1 MSENVYLINVILH
14 DLLKGIWTDDSIKA
28 FNVVEKKLKELDS
41 LHHAYNEL
49 NSQNEEIIKEN
60 EKLKKV
66 IDLLVDFLDLEVDLY
81 NNKFDTILGS
91 VSFYNEDNSLID
103 ELMLLKEVLSS
114 YE

>member
-1 MSENVYLINVILH
+1 MSENVVLINIILH

-28 FNVVEKKLKELDS
+28 FNVVEKKLNELDS

-60 EKLKKV
+60 ERLKRV
-66 IDLLVDFLDLEVDLY
+66 FGLLVDFLDLKVDLY

-91 VSFYNEDNSLID
+91 ISFYNEDNSPID
-103 ELMLLKEVLSS
+103 ELILLKEVLFS